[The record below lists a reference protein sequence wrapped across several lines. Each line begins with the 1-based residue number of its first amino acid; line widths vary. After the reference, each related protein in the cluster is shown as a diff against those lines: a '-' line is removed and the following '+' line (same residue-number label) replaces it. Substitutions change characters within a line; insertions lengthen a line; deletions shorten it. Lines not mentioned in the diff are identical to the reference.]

1 MRAAYSFSA
10 YHSETAAEVLCKYPS
25 KNAEKFA
32 LTPEFTEN
40 FVKWYKER
48 YGDSDLTE
56 SQLKRAMERAEARA
70 LRAEESLQAE
80 ATLHKQELQNKDTAW
95 RIYATAQQRNDRRSV
110 RERVIYWQV
119 YDGLTEELME
129 RERYRKAKDSQ
140 KAELLGLDRRKKG
153 GNDYDS
159 RRVANLMN
167 NLPGWKKSSRLVRV
181 PIYGP
186 QWVYYR
192 NGTEPQ
198 EA

>member
-1 MRAAYSFSA
+1 
-10 YHSETAAEVLCKYPS
+10 
-25 KNAEKFA
+25 
-32 LTPEFTEN
+32 
-40 FVKWYKER
+40 
-48 YGDSDLTE
+48 
-56 SQLKRAMERAEARA
+56 MERAEARA

-80 ATLHKQELQNKDTAW
+80 ATLHKQELQNEDTAW
-95 RIYATAQQRNDRRSV
+95 RIYATAQQRNDRRSA
-110 RERVIYWQV
+110 RERVIYWQD
-119 YDGLTEELME
+119 DGLTEELME

-167 NLPGWKKSSRLVRV
+167 NLPGWKKSSHKAHV
-181 PIYGP
+181 PFFGA